1 MCKTVTIVN
10 RLHVAEAECNN
21 NQIKKATNFDRRLI
35 RAIYVH
41 P

>member
-21 NQIKKATNFDRRLI
+21 NQIKKPQTSTGG
-35 RAIYVH
+35 
-41 P
+41 